1 MTAHIGPRREAVLQ
15 AWGELV
21 ATEAAGEAFDFTASN
36 RTVRTQELVDAFV
49 ATPTRERLA
58 ALWTEDVLG
67 DAVVGGV
74 DGVVAAHGES
84 LDAVAETFAEM
95 RAADAYDEA
104 WESRFV
110 VPEVAWE
117 AYGRLHPESAPV
129 LNSTGRTGLARMGFE
144 RPRTYDEAVAAWR
157 AFRDVYESVVGHA
170 TAGTPHESSLNH
182 EIGEFLWFVV
192 RTDNLQAV
200 LGSAD
205 DAYRPLVGW
214 EEEAELERDFELSGH
229 ERHLDGFVDAY
240 RNGGFEEHGDEDRW
254 NNGYW
259 EDWKGAYL
267 DHVDAN
273 VRPKY
278 DLTALDPGDVEPLL
292 DDLTVRTTISAT
304 VPTYL
309 LGGRSGGILWNSF
322 RDHAT
327 ANPDAAAGTLSYL
340 FDEAVDVTLRLDR
353 FEETFGAVEE
363 GGGGLLSL
371 ATMLLTF
378 VHPRQYV
385 FYKYGLLSE
394 FFDRYANFD
403 VPTGFNPVAYWKL
416 NEACKLQLLKPLTER
431 LPGESITMLDVYTLL
446 YVWNGNYND

>member
-1 MTAHIGPRREAVLQ
+1 MTAHIGPRREAVLRG
-15 AWGELV
+15 WGELV
-21 ATEAAGEAFDFTASN
+21 ASDASGTAFDFTSSN

-49 ATPTRERLA
+49 ADPTRERLGA
-58 ALWTEDVLG
+58 FWTEDVLG

-74 DGVVAAHGES
+74 DGVLSAHGDS
-84 LDAVAETFAEM
+84 LEAVAETFAEM

-110 VPEVAWE
+110 VPEVVWE
-117 AYGRLHPESAPV
+117 AYGRLHPGSAPV
-129 LNSTGRTGLARMGFE
+129 LNSTGRTGLARMGFD
-144 RPRTYDEAVAAWR
+144 RPRTHDEAVETWD
-157 AFRDVYESVVGHA
+157 AFRDVYASVVGHA
-170 TAGTPHESSLNH
+170 SAGTPHESSLNH
-182 EIGEFLWFVV
+182 EIGEFLWFIV
-192 RTDNLQAV
+192 RTDDLQGV
-200 LGSAD
+200 LGSD
-205 DAYRPLVGW
+205 DDYRPLVGW
-214 EEEAELERDFELSGH
+214 ADEAELERDFELTGH
-229 ERHLDGFVDAY
+229 ERHLDGFVDAHLK
-240 RNGGFEEHGDEDRW
+240 GGFEENGDEDLW

-267 DHVDAN
+267 DHVDAEI
-273 VRPKY
+273 RPRY
-278 DLTALDPGDVEPLL
+278 DLTALEPEDVEPFL
-292 DDLTVRTTISAT
+292 DDLTVSTTISAT

-309 LGGRSGGILWNSF
+309 LGGRSGGILWGKF

-340 FDEAVDVTLRLDR
+340 FDENVDVTLRLDR
-353 FEETFGAVEE
+353 FEETFGAIEQ

-371 ATMLLTF
+371 ATLLLTF

-416 NEACKLQLLKPLTER
+416 NEACKLQLLEPLTER
-431 LPGESITMLDVYTLL
+431 LPDVSVTMLDVYTLL
-446 YVWNGNYND
+446 YVWNGNYNE